1 MRHRIKSGLCTAIA
15 FALVTIAP
23 TSNADQRKLNA
34 QLRSIETALTD
45 SLDRIRSLESLASG
59 LELEVEALEEG
70 MVVHAR
76 AERER
81 NARLAEVDQRLAALD
96 QERRLL
102 DAEEVRNRSQLS
114 AALGALAILE
124 RQQFGADDGEPT
136 STIAIARSS
145 LIFGATTNALL
156 RKANQ
161 RRAERNRIAYEI
173 GQATKNK
180 DILAHVAS
188 ALTSD
193 HARINALLVRK
204 SAARQNA
211 LAEHERASAETK
223 MLAGEANDLRSL
235 LEKLARSGPLPPPPP
250 RKPAPPINL
259 ASTSQSAG
267 QFIRNSFAAARGSLP
282 MPVVGSLSSTFGDT
296 TAGGERSKGI
306 TIETTPGARVITP
319 YDGQV
324 VFVGPFRAYGQ
335 LLIIQHGEGYHM
347 VLAGF
352 SRIDSVLGQW
362 LLAGE
367 PVGVMGHPADGKP
380 TLYIELRRSGV
391 PINPVP
397 WLTSIE
403 RKVSG

>member
-1 MRHRIKSGLCTAIA
+1 MRRGLTFGLCAATA
-15 FALVTIAP
+15 FAHVTI
-23 TSNADQRKLNA
+23 TSTTNADQRELNA
-34 QLRSIETALTD
+34 QLRSIETALTE
-45 SLDRIRSLESLASG
+45 SLDRIKSLESLASG

-81 NARLAEVDQRLAALD
+81 NARLADVEQRLTALD
-96 QERRLL
+96 RETRLL
-102 DAEEVRNRSQLS
+102 DAEEERDRAQLL
-114 AALGALAILE
+114 ATLGALAMLE
-124 RQQFGADDGEPT
+124 RQQFGTEDIEST
-136 STIAIARSS
+136 SLIAIARSS
-145 LIFGATTNALL
+145 AIFAATTNALL
-156 RKANQ
+156 QQANH
-161 RRAERNRIAYEI
+161 RRVEQKRISYELE
-173 GQATKNK
+173 QAAKNK
-180 DILAHVAS
+180 QILAHIAS

-193 HARINALLVRK
+193 QARINALLVRK

-211 LAEHERASAETK
+211 LAEHERASAETQK
-223 MLAGEANDLRSL
+223 LAAEANDLRGL

-250 RKPAPPINL
+250 RKPAPPLKL
-259 ASTSQSAG
+259 ASNSQSAS
-267 QFIRNSFAAARGSLP
+267 QFIGNSFAAARGSLP
-282 MPVVGSLSSTFGDT
+282 MPVVGSLASAFGDT

-306 TIETTPGARVITP
+306 TVETAPGARVITP

-367 PVGVMGHPADGKP
+367 PVGVIGHPADGKP

-397 WLTSIE
+397 WLTSNE